1 MIVKN
6 EAHIIADTLEHL
18 WKYIQ
23 FDYWVVSDTGSTD
36 QTREIVKAFF
46 KEKGVPGELQEESWR
61 DFGYNRTKAFEAAYG
76 KADYAFVWDADD
88 EISGDFK
95 MPTDLTADSYKFT
108 FGNAEGMRYSRGQL
122 FNMKKRWCYK
132 GVLHEYAECLE
143 PAGPMVDV
151 SGDYFFISGRRG
163 DRSKDP
169 NKYLNDALVLEKAA
183 EKALAEK
190 DPLYNRYIFYCAQS
204 YNSCNMKEKAIEFY
218 KKALTLPLWI
228 QEKYVSCMEIYD
240 KYDELGKAEEGLYYL
255 VESYKHDTTRLECFY
270 RLIKHYCIH
279 GPQEVAYAYYT
290 VVQDFYENHY
300 DGSKLGEKL
309 FAKKNEYDF
318 FLPYYMI
325 IVAERTR
332 HLDTCAKMYEAIF
345 KHQYAFAGEWWIRNI
360 IHNMQFC
367 INELPESLEF
377 VNNFF
382 TYLTF
387 LKGKGVNLEPSQLT
401 VVNKMINRYKSL
413 LGSAA
418 SSSLTVNAKPSVP
431 IKVMLTMTSCKR
443 WDLFE
448 KTVNSLLHT
457 WTDIDKVDYF
467 FCVDDNSSQRDR
479 TKMKATFPFI
489 DFYMK
494 RSNEKGHRASMNIIY
509 DMLNTLKPTYW
520 IHMEDDWLFF
530 EKDSYV
536 QKSIDFL
543 DRNECNSVHQILY
556 NRNYAETYEGWTING
571 GEPVKGSP
579 GFLLH
584 VKSDSIPG
592 QNCGYWP
599 HYSFRPSM
607 IRTRAILSLGNYDSP
622 NTFFERDYADKYF
635 AREYKSAFFD
645 RVCCLHTGKLTSDK
659 TGTNAYTLNKT
670 GQFNGDASLKKQG
683 GSTFV
688 VNLLRRTDRR
698 EAMELEF
705 EKASIF
711 EGEYEFFEAVDGKEL
726 ILTDEINSLFLG
738 NDFGSRKGVIGCAL
752 SHYALWKQLV
762 ASDSEYY
769 TIFEDD
775 IKLSNG
781 FKAKWE
787 EASTS
792 TKLDGVDMVFLGYH
806 VREVNKSEINK
817 ISSGSRRVLD
827 SNIYIGGFYA
837 YIITKVGA
845 KKMLDYISENGIK
858 HGIDY
863 LVKVVP
869 GFVSYNCQ
877 PHIVFSDWV
886 VSSES
891 KVDTDIQKDYSSL
904 QIQPKVDETEWV
916 FHEGVDSGGDD
927 IRCVGRK
934 SVAEIMAEASADKR
948 CIAFNT
954 LGFLK
959 SAIKTPERTPYINTP
974 GSGIYIKKSYLYKEP
989 MSTRQVKKDTYIVND
1004 LIGIAR
1010 KCDWFVYHSGHV
1022 RVKNTNNPRHIFL
1035 SSYRG
1040 GKSLEYFMKTVLPL
1054 VKSKFNLIIA
1064 GDDFTFPSGKGD
1076 VRENLYADKQS
1087 LIQTLLENQYLEK
1100 IYVEN
1105 LDTLHPKMTPIPL
1118 GLVTNGAQG
1127 YHSNL
1132 KITNEPVDF
1141 SKRPIQCYCIHRN
1154 RDGPQWELRA
1164 KVTELCITQWPFV
1177 TYKEGDTMNNE
1188 EIYSW
1193 MRKSQFCLCVRGG
1206 GYDPS
1211 PKAWEA
1217 LINGCIPII
1226 QRSPL
1231 DDVYKRFP
1239 VVFVDDWTPESLSQE
1254 KLDGWLKDL
1263 RPFYEDPEKRK
1274 VVLDML
1280 TLDYWWNIIRLPD
1293 LWLIPNLWIAP
1304 YLCGGLGNRLFQVS
1318 TALDLAQKMERE
1330 LVFYKPMINNN
1341 TSHKVDEL
1349 YSMFPEIRIIN
1360 EHQDVHEI
1368 REAELENYSFKAISN
1383 ENVPKHIVTRG
1394 YWQNYQ
1400 YIPES
1405 GLNPVL
1411 GGLNLYSKYD
1421 LDSDEARRNSWFIH
1435 IRLGDYKEN
1444 GCVNHINMDSY
1455 YKKVLDQIPASSR
1468 LILFSDE
1475 PTLAAKMLKPF
1486 LNDSIELCI
1495 CNEKNESVT
1504 LGLMSQCWGGAIVP
1518 NSTFSWWG
1526 AYFARRNAV
1535 QNGNGQQFKAF
1546 FPLRW
1551 GANIPSRIH
1560 NNCNPPWAIGI
1571 DNTIDASD
1579 VELWDFYEGVDSG
1592 GGDIRR
1598 TNAVGVDNM
1607 KVVAETEMTCVAFNT
1622 LGFLKSRVKFPLQKS
1637 PYLHAPNGLYVKRGY
1652 KPTIRIKMLCNWCSS
1667 EDLCKEWLKM
1677 CKGAYKWN
1685 NLEITWLDD
1694 DIDYYVI
1701 INKPRPGD
1709 KYVPEKSIVYHM
1721 EPWCA
1726 GDQNWGVKTW
1736 GEWAKP
1742 DPRKFLQV
1750 RTHNKFVNTV
1760 FWQLSLTYDQLQTM
1774 DISSQKR
1781 AELDKVVSSICSSKY
1796 FDPGH
1801 KKRIDFLHY
1810 LEEKGF
1816 LLHIYNEDNERGF
1829 KSYQGKARPSVDKE
1843 KGLVPYKY
1851 YFMCE
1856 NNAERNFITEK
1867 LWEPILCESL
1877 CFYWGCPNVADIVDP
1892 RAYVQLDDDFET
1904 AYNTMN
1910 AAIQMNLW
1918 EERLPFIKAAKQ
1930 KILDQSFFPTLE
1942 KVLKPKAVCF
1952 IHSCHLLESGTEKL
1966 DLILESVLKV
1976 NELEVITINN
1986 IGLRLDSKYQA
1997 MDPRIIVVHCSD
2009 NPLEFELPTLRLMHE
2024 FSLNSPN
2031 TKVLYVHS
2039 KGISY
2044 SKQDYRYQPVL
2055 DWINYMLHFLCEKSE
2070 HCLKLLDAHDAIG
2083 CDMLNRPCLHF
2094 SGNFWWANT
2103 KHIKTLDTGML
2114 KGKMDAEWWVLSNNP
2129 NSHCLFNSNKD
2140 HFINRYPPEQYIS
2153 QINTDIEYISICH
2166 PDGKS
2171 GLCNQIMSLISGI
2184 LLAIES
2190 KKSTVVVGEFNI
2202 DNKVGGKVPSKDIF
2216 DFKSMNLL
2224 LSKYKITLVDM
2235 VDIKINITN
2244 IKFSYNF
2251 LWINQSVKA
2260 KFEEFTKYIRFN
2272 PTYYELANKTLSV
2285 VGTNYNTI
2293 HIRTEEDAL
2302 NHWSKQNRMNID
2314 QFKTSLEELYIK
2326 KIEAYFTKSIP
2337 ILLVTSDINSPII
2350 DFLKAEGYTYYFTDK
2365 ELKGREVNAIVDL
2378 IIGSQTTNHF
2388 IGNYNNE
2395 LLRGS
2400 SFSYLI
2406 LQLLKPT
2413 CIYTSIDL
2421 DNLHA

>member
-6 EAHIIADTLEHL
+6 EAHIIADTLHHL

-23 FDYWVVSDTGSTD
+23 FDYWVISDTGSTD
-36 QTREIVKAFF
+36 QTKEIIKAFF
-46 KEKGVPGELQEESWR
+46 AEKGVPGELQEEPWR
-61 DFGYNRTKAFEAAYG
+61 DFGYNRTKAFEGAYG

-95 MPTDLTADSYKFT
+95 MPADLTADSYKFV

-122 FNMKKRWCYK
+122 FSMKKRWCYK
-132 GVLHEYAECLE
+132 GVLHEYADCLE
-143 PAGPMVDV
+143 PAGPMLDV
-151 SGDYFFISGRRG
+151 LGDYFFISGRRG

-183 EKALAEK
+183 EKALAEN

-218 KKALTLPLWI
+218 KKGLTLPLWI

-240 KYDELGKAEEGLYYL
+240 KYEELGKPEEGLYYL
-255 VESYKHDTTRLECFY
+255 VESYKYDTTRLECVY

-279 GPQEVAYAYYT
+279 GPAEVAYAYYT
-290 VVQDFYENHY
+290 LVQDFYENHY

-318 FLPYYMI
+318 FLPYYMV
-325 IVAERTR
+325 IVSERSK
-332 HLDTCAKMYEAIF
+332 HLDTCAKMYEAVF
-345 KHQYAFAGEWWIRNI
+345 KHQYAFAGEWWIRNL

-367 INELPESLEF
+367 INQLPDDMGF

-382 TYLTF
+382 TYMRF
-387 LKGKGVNLEPSQLT
+387 LKGRGVNLEPSQLT
-401 VVNKMINRYKSL
+401 VIGKMINRYKGL
-413 LGSAA
+413 LGSPA
-418 SSSLTVNAKPSVP
+418 PSVKLANSSNP
-431 IKVMLTMTSCKR
+431 RVMLTMTSCKR

-448 KTVNSLLHT
+448 KTVNSLLHM

-479 TKMKATFPFI
+479 SKMKATFPFI

-494 RSNEKGHRASMNIIY
+494 RQAEKGHRTSMNVIY
-509 DMLNTLKPTYW
+509 DKLNELKPTFW

-530 EKDSYV
+530 EKDTYV

-543 DRNECNSVHQILY
+543 DRNEGKDIHQILY

-571 GEPVKGSP
+571 GEPIEGSP

-607 IRTRAILSLGNYDSP
+607 IRTSAVLQLGNYDSP
-622 NTFFERDYADKYF
+622 NNFFERDYADKYY
-635 AREYKSAFFD
+635 AKGYKSAFFD

-659 TGTNAYTLNKT
+659 TGTNAYTLNKM
-670 GQFNGDASLKKQG
+670 GQFNGDASKK
-683 GSTFV
+683 GSNFV
-688 VNLLRRTDRR
+688 VNLLRRTDRK
-698 EAMELEF
+698 EAMEIEF
-705 EKASIF
+705 EKAGLN
-711 EGEYEFFEAVDGKEL
+711 EQAYEFFEAVDGKEL
-726 ILTDEINSLFLG
+726 TLTDEINALFLG

-775 IKLSNG
+775 AKLGDG

-787 EASTS
+787 EACS
-792 TKLDGVDMVFLGYH
+792 KENLAGVDMSFLGYH
-806 VREVNKSEINK
+806 VREVNKSEIYK
-817 ISSGSRRVLD
+817 DLDPTEGSRRLLD

-837 YIITKVGA
+837 YIITKAGA

-891 KVDTDIQKDYSSL
+891 NVDTDIQKDYSSL
-904 QIQPKVDETEWV
+904 QIQAKVDETEWV
-916 FHEGVDSGGDD
+916 FHPGVDSGGSD

-959 SAIKTPERTPYINTP
+959 SEIKVIERTPYINTP
-974 GSGIYIKKSYLYKEP
+974 NSGIYIKKSYLCKES
-989 MSTRQVKKDTYIVND
+989 MSTRQVKKDNYTVND
-1004 LIGIAR
+1004 LIGVAR
-1010 KCDWFVYHSGHV
+1010 KCDLFVYHSGHV
-1022 RVKNTNNPRHIFL
+1022 RVTNTADPRHIFV

-1040 GKSLEYFMKTVLPL
+1040 GESLEYFMKIVLPL

-1064 GDDFTFPSGKGD
+1064 GDDFTFPNGTGD
-1076 VRENLYADKQS
+1076 IRENLYADKQP
-1087 LIQTLLENQYLEK
+1087 LIQTLLENQYLGK
-1100 IYVEN
+1100 IFVEN
-1105 LDTLHPKMTPIPL
+1105 LDTLHPKMSPIPL
-1118 GLVTNGAQG
+1118 GLVQNGAQG

-1141 SKRPIQCYCIHRN
+1141 SKRPLQAFCIHRN

-1164 KVTELCITQWPFV
+1164 KVSTLCRTQWPFV
-1177 TYKEGDTMNNE
+1177 TYKEGDTMNNG
-1188 EIYSW
+1188 EIYGW

-1231 DDVYKRFP
+1231 DEVYSRFP

-1254 KLDGWLKDL
+1254 KLEGWLKEL
-1263 RPFYEDPEKRK
+1263 RPFYENPEKRK
-1274 VVLDML
+1274 EVLNML

-1293 LWLIPNLWIAP
+1293 PWLATPNLWVAP

-1318 TALDLAQKMERE
+1318 AALGLAQKMGRE

-1341 TSHKVDEL
+1341 THHKVDEL
-1349 YSMFPEIRIIN
+1349 YLMFPEIRIIDEN
-1360 EHQDVHEI
+1360 HDVHMI
-1368 REAELENYSFKAISN
+1368 REAELENYSFKAISS
-1383 ENVPKHIVTRG
+1383 ENVQKHIVTRG

-1400 YIPES
+1400 YLPES

-1411 GGLNLYSKYD
+1411 KFQDLSKYG
-1421 LDSDEARRNSWFIH
+1421 LDTDKARLNSWFIH
-1435 IRLGDYKEN
+1435 VRLGDYKKN
-1444 GCVNHINMDSY
+1444 GCVNHITMDSY
-1455 YKKVLDQIPASSR
+1455 YKKILDQIPAATN

-1475 PTLAAKMLKPF
+1475 PDVAANMLKGS
-1486 LNDSIELCI
+1486 LNESIELRI
-1495 CNEKNESVT
+1495 CDEKNESVS

-1526 AYFARRNAV
+1526 AYFARRLAV
-1535 QNGNGQQFKAF
+1535 EHGDEPPFKAF

-1579 VELWDFYEGVDSG
+1579 AELWDFYEGVDSG

-1598 TNAVGVDNM
+1598 ANANGVDNM
-1607 KVVAETEMTCVAFNT
+1607 KVVAQTEMNCVAFNT
-1622 LGFLKSRVKFPLQKS
+1622 LGFLKSRVKFPLIKS
-1637 PYLHAPNGLYVKRGY
+1637 PWLHAPNGLYVKKGY
-1652 KPTIRIKMLCNWCSS
+1652 KPITRIKMLCNWCSS

-1677 CKGAYKWN
+1677 CKGDSNTGTYKWN
-1685 NLEITWLDD
+1685 DLEITWSDD

-1701 INKPRPGD
+1701 INKPRAGD
-1709 KYVPEKSIVYHM
+1709 KYVAEKSIIYHM

-1726 GDQNWGVKTW
+1726 GDQTWGVKTW
-1736 GEWAKP
+1736 GSWARP
-1742 DPRKFLQV
+1742 DPKNFLQV
-1750 RTHNKFVNTV
+1750 RIHDHFVNPV
-1760 FWQLSLTYDQLQTM
+1760 FWQISLTYDELQTM
-1774 DISSQKR
+1774 SMEAQKKPH
-1781 AELDKVVSSICSSKY
+1781 LDKIVSSICSSKY

-1801 KKRIDFLHY
+1801 KKRIDFLKY
-1810 LEEKGF
+1810 LETKDF
-1816 LLHIYNEDNERGF
+1816 PLHIYNEDNQHGF

-1892 RAYVQLDDDFET
+1892 MAYVQLDMNDFES

-1918 EERLPFIKAAKQ
+1918 EERLPYIKAAKQ
-1930 KILDQSFFPTLE
+1930 KILENSFFPTLE
-1942 KVLKPKAVCF
+1942 KVLMPKVVCF
-1952 IHSCHLLESGTEKL
+1952 IHSCHLASVGTEKL
-1966 DLILESVLKV
+1966 DLILDAVLKV
-1976 NELEVITINN
+1976 KEIQVITINN
-1986 IGLRLDSKYQA
+1986 IGLRLDHAHYEA
-1997 MDPRIIVVHCSD
+1997 MDPRIIVVHSSD
-2009 NPLEFELPTLRLMHE
+2009 NPLEFELPTLRFMHE

-2031 TKVLYVHS
+2031 TKILYVHT

-2044 SKQDYRYQPVL
+2044 PKGDSRYEPGL

-2070 HCLKLLDAHDAIG
+2070 QSLRLLDSHDVAG
-2083 CDMLNRPCLHF
+2083 CNFSELPKPHF
-2094 SGNFWWANT
+2094 SGNFWWAT
-2103 KHIKTLDTGML
+2103 AKYLKTLATNLLTD
-2114 KGKMDAEWWVLSNNP
+2114 KMSAEWWLHSSNPVKATLWNSGKNHFQERYPKEYYNLIRYLSGGKLGDFIHQLSVIQEKYIETGKKAILYITNTGDNFALGLNRAYNDTKTLIMSQPYIYDFKIYNGEQYDINLSDWRNNKLTHHTNWHTLFKAQYKVEWGTHP
-2129 NSHCLFNSNKD
+2129 WLHVSNTKPEFNDIILFNCVMLRFPEKIDFGKLFDQHGRENIR
-2140 HFINRYPPEQYIS
+2140 FITENM
-2153 QINTDIEYISICH
+2153 DEYIKFK
-2166 PDGKS
+2166 DKT
-2171 GLCNQIMSLISGI
+2171 GLELQVY
-2184 LLAIES
+2184 LANSVEDFVITINS
-2190 KKSTVVVGEFNI
+2190 CKMFIGTLSSPLTYAYALHKKN
-2202 DNKVGGKVPSKDIF
+2202 
-2216 DFKSMNLL
+2216 
-2224 LSKYKITLVDM
+2224 ITLV
-2235 VDIKINITN
+2235 
-2244 IKFSYNF
+2244 
-2251 LWINQSVKA
+2251 
-2260 KFEEFTKYIRFN
+2260 
-2272 PTYYELANKTLSV
+2272 
-2285 VGTNYNTI
+2285 
-2293 HIRTEEDAL
+2293 
-2302 NHWSKQNRMNID
+2302 
-2314 QFKTSLEELYIK
+2314 
-2326 KIEAYFTKSIP
+2326 
-2337 ILLVTSDINSPII
+2337 
-2350 DFLKAEGYTYYFTDK
+2350 
-2365 ELKGREVNAIVDL
+2365 
-2378 IIGSQTTNHF
+2378 
-2388 IGNYNNE
+2388 NE
-2395 LLRGS
+2395 LPISVFVNGLEN
-2400 SFSYLI
+2400 I
-2406 LQLLKPT
+2406 LPDM
-2413 CIYTSIDL
+2413 SIML
-2421 DNLHA
+2421 